1 MSRRSNKHI
10 ISIYY
15 MDYKLIGDIPRG
27 PTIHVSKFAPG
38 FMLYMGFRVFNI
50 EIIHELASNFL
61 DICSSTAYPFGFIS
75 KIKRPSIDIL
85 KFLVAKK
92 TNQDIKVAFI
102 LVGENGAL
110 EKSSE
115 SMETC
120 RNMNVTLQNTG
131 GDVSSLNGKNEIPN
145 KTLANK
151 KISLLLNLNHKKE
164 HWCFIY

>member
-1 MSRRSNKHI
+1 MFF
-10 ISIYY
+10 YC
-15 MDYKLIGDIPRG
+15 IPLW
-27 PTIHVSKFAPG
+27 I
-38 FMLYMGFRVFNI
+38 
-50 EIIHELASNFL
+50 
-61 DICSSTAYPFGFIS
+61 IS

-145 KTLANK
+145 KTLANN

-164 HWCFIY
+164 HCCFIY